1 MFISPS
7 TLLYQV
13 QKRLPI
19 FTATK
24 CSIKKIPKFTKHA
37 TQNWEAFSTFR
48 ERYNKC
54 SVEQNI
60 QLFVTEEKRGKQ
72 TIQVKGKMMGKRREE
87 AESRKGRGE
96 AGERKKRDEAQKK
109 PSSTEKEED

>member
-1 MFISPS
+1 
-7 TLLYQV
+7 
-13 QKRLPI
+13 
-19 FTATK
+19 
-24 CSIKKIPKFTKHA
+24 
-37 TQNWEAFSTFR
+37 
-48 ERYNKC
+48 
-54 SVEQNI
+54 
-60 QLFVTEEKRGKQ
+60 VTEEKRGKQ